1 VGAIPARGRG
11 RGGRGRAS
19 KRGRMGDLTESHGG
33 GEKEEE
39 EELGGVEV
47 KQEPGK
53 EQEKGKLKRRTRQR
67 RKEEEE
73 ADDEEAEEEEEE
85 EVKEEEEEVEE
96 RQEAKVRVTGQDV
109 VVAPQPDPIAR
120 YFAEDATG
128 WGGEFSQ
135 GGMVG
140 GGDIFR
146 EGESEQL
153 DTVVV
158 TRSEYGGRPDA
169 QIIPNRPTSNIAEE
183 SDDLRFFLGL
193 HKKRP
198 DQSGGGGGM
207 QDDLSSPSSSDG
219 DLGPWCCNL

>member
-1 VGAIPARGRG
+1 MGAILARGRG

-19 KRGRMGDLTESHGG
+19 KRGRTGELTGSHGG
-33 GEKEEE
+33 GEKEE

-135 GGMVG
+135 GGMG
-140 GGDIFR
+140 RDIFR

-158 TRSEYGGRPDA
+158 TRREYGGRPDA
-169 QIIPNRPTSNIAEE
+169 QIIQNRPTSNIAGE

-198 DQSGGGGGM
+198 DQSGGGL

-219 DLGPWCCNL
+219 DLGSWCCNL

>member
-1 VGAIPARGRG
+1 MGAILARGRG

-19 KRGRMGDLTESHGG
+19 KRGRTGELTGSHGG
-33 GEKEEE
+33 GEKEE

-73 ADDEEAEEEEEE
+73 ADDEEAEEGEEEE
-85 EVKEEEEEVEE
+85 EEEEEEGEELEE
-96 RQEAKVRVTGQDV
+96 RQEEEVRVTGQDV

-135 GGMVG
+135 GGMG
-140 GGDIFR
+140 RDIFR

-158 TRSEYGGRPDA
+158 TRREYGGRPDA
-169 QIIPNRPTSNIAEE
+169 QIIQNRPTSNIAGE

-198 DQSGGGGGM
+198 DQSGGGL

-219 DLGPWCCNL
+219 DLGSWCCNL